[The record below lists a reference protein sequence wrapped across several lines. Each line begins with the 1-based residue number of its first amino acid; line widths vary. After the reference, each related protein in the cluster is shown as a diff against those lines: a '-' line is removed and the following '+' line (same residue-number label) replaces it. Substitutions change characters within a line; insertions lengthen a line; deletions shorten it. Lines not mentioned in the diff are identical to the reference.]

1 MIDKQPILNSVN
13 LAINQSLAS
22 LNDELAALMQQRVNE
37 IIKNELDNGYLA
49 NRIQR
54 GIVDFLS
61 TVIDD
66 SYKQLLLTRIAN
78 NTDQFVK
85 AEFAKVLNNTQQTL
99 DQSLTKLNSDMN
111 TTVNN
116 RVDQMLRTELAQG
129 QLNSKLDIGVVKFL
143 SYLVDE
149 NYKKILLSR
158 ITQNTDSFV
167 ATTLDRTLNET
178 RQTIYQ
184 RATEI
189 INDKISTVDLSAT
202 LRQAINNV
210 LSDSKFVALWPKNSV
225 PADVIDF
232 VNSKIS
238 ADSLNG
244 GVAQNFA
251 STGIADLAST
261 TQVTVSNETVTLRG
275 NLQVDGNLLLNGSI
289 NTNSVFYQHLTQTL
303 KETAAEQVG
312 PLVVN
317 EVNTCLSSAINDKFI
332 NGINASV
339 VKFNDVS
346 IVDMGKLNQ
355 YVIESN
361 IQKLGRLVELN
372 VTGPANL
379 NDTVS
384 VRKNR
389 IGINTTEPEATLDLW
404 DQEVQI
410 IVGKREANT
419 GYIGLG
425 RPGTLKL
432 GVNKNNAITI
442 MPDSVVEIPDLRIGK
457 FEKISMAVSSAIPVT
472 AGTPGD
478 IIFNNDPKSNGV
490 FAWICLEGTRW
501 APVRLDM

>member
-22 LNDELAALMQQRVNE
+22 LNDELAALMQQRVND
-37 IIKNELDNGYLA
+37 IIQNELETGHLA
-49 NRIQR
+49 NRVQR
-54 GIVDFLS
+54 GIIDFLS
-61 TVIDD
+61 TIIDD
-66 SYKQLLLTRIAN
+66 NYKQLLLTRIAN
-78 NTDQFVK
+78 NTDQFVNT
-85 AEFAKVLNNTQQTL
+85 EFAKVLNTTQKTL
-99 DQSLTKLNSDMN
+99 DQSLTKLNNDMSA
-111 TTVNN
+111 TVDA
-116 RVDQMLRTELAQG
+116 RVNQMLHTELGQG

-167 ATTLDRTLNET
+167 ATTFDRALSEI
-178 RQTIYQ
+178 RQNIYQ

-202 LRQAINNV
+202 LRQAINNI

-232 VNSKIS
+232 ANSKIS
-238 ADSLNG
+238 ANALKG
-244 GVAQNFA
+244 GVAQHFA

-261 TQVTVSNETVTLRG
+261 TQITVSNETVALRG
-275 NLQVDGNLLLNGSI
+275 NLQVDGDLLLNGSI

-312 PLVVN
+312 PVVKT
-317 EVNTCLSSAINDKFI
+317 EVNACLSSAINDKFTD
-332 NGINASV
+332 GISAAV
-339 VKFNDVS
+339 VKFNDAPLVQ
-346 IVDMGKLNQ
+346 MGKLNQ
-355 YVIESN
+355 YIIESN
-361 IQKLGRLVELN
+361 IQKLGRLIELN
-372 VTGPANL
+372 VAGNTNL
-379 NDTVS
+379 NDTVR
-384 VRKNR
+384 VLKNR
-389 IGINTTEPEATLDLW
+389 VGINTAEPETTLDLW

-410 IVGKREANT
+410 IAGKREADT

-432 GVNKNNAITI
+432 GVNKNNSITI
-442 MPDSVVEIPDLRIGK
+442 LPDNTVEIPNLRIGK
-457 FEKISMAVSSAIPVT
+457 FEKISMAVSSSIPDT

-478 IIFNNDPKSNGV
+478 VIFNNNPKSNGI
-490 FAWICLEGTRW
+490 FAWVCLEGTRW
-501 APVRLDM
+501 APVRLDI